1 MKSKVFLALG
11 LAAGVILALL
21 VSRLLRPYEFHGTI
35 LQSPD
40 PAYNFS
46 LTDGA
51 GQTVKLSDFRNKL
64 VVLYFGYTYCPD
76 VCPDTLTQVNKA
88 LEMMGAK
95 AEQVQVMMI
104 SVDPERD
111 TPAAMS
117 EYMRHFNPTF
127 IGLTG
132 SQEQIALTAAPYG
145 IYYEKN
151 SSGESAGGYLVNH
164 TASLMVID
172 RDGHLKLILP
182 YGTTA
187 ADMAADFQELLK

>member
-1 MKSKVFLALG
+1 MKSKIFLALG
-11 LAAGVILALL
+11 LAAGIVLALL
-21 VSRLLRPYEFHGTI
+21 AGRLLRPYEFHGTI

-40 PAYNFS
+40 PAYNFN

-51 GQTVKLSDFRNKL
+51 GQVIKLSDFRGKL

-117 EYMRHFNPTF
+117 EYMRHFNPDF

-132 SQEQIALTAAPYG
+132 SPEQIALTAAPYG
-145 IYYEKN
+145 IYYEKD

-182 YGTTA
+182 YGITA